1 MSPELFALAR
11 GYFAQHEGRKVHMYK
26 CVHDVPTF
34 GVGHAAFT
42 VDAAAKAKWRRRDG
56 ALATFPEVELEYRQV
71 RALPFGKT
79 YPAEWYERRTALRLH
94 ESEIDR
100 IFEADL
106 LEAERLL
113 KATKRGGKPVF
124 ADYDRWPISAQ
135 LGMIDMMFSMGP
147 AFMGSEPPKAYP
159 RLVAAAQRQDWA
171 TCAAESKRG
180 GVGPARDA
188 ALANLFNSAMPPKK

>member
-11 GYFAQHEGRKVHMYK
+11 GYFTQHEGRKDHPYK

-34 GVGHAAFT
+34 GIGHAART
-42 VDAAAKAKWRRRDG
+42 VQESAKAKWKRRDG
-56 ALATFPEVELEYRQV
+56 SDATYAEIELEYRLVQ
-71 RALPFGKT
+71 ALPFGKSYT
-79 YPAEWYERRTALRLH
+79 ADWYKRHTALRLP

-100 IFEADL
+100 IFESDL

-135 LGMIDMMFSMGP
+135 LAMIDMMFSIGP
-147 AFMGSEPPKAYP
+147 AFMGTEPPKAYP
-159 RLVAAAQRQDWA
+159 RLVAAAVRQDWA